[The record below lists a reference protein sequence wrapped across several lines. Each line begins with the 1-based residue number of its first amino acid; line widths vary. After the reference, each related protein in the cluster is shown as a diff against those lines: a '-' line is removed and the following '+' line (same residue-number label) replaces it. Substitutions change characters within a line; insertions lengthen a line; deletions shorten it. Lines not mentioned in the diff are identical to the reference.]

1 MIFDSYEV
9 FLGKREC
16 DSPSPQPVRHIQGKW
31 PDFGKSEM
39 GVGAEQKVQTN
50 PIVQAVK
57 RKLERSDSAE
67 EANYLLKCLN
77 YPNIFHEDLSQPTT
91 STTSRS
97 DSLASNIMRKLSVSG
112 LAGLPQRS
120 PGEMRRSARVIHDS
134 LRTVKDYYNSYGLLL
149 QASNATK
156 QRSLFI
162 TIRESIPQGGQ
173 QHILH
178 LIALSGAKNTLR
190 WR

>member
-9 FLGKREC
+9 FLGKREG
-16 DSPSPQPVRHIQGKW
+16 DSPSPLSLRQRQGKW
-31 PDFGKSEM
+31 PGYGNSENTTVFAEE
-39 GVGAEQKVQTN
+39 GLEAEQEMQTN

-57 RKLERSDSAE
+57 RKLQRSDSAE

-77 YPNIFHEDLSQPTT
+77 YPNIFHEDLDQPTT

-120 PGEMRRSARVIHDS
+120 PGEMRRSGKTRA
-134 LRTVKDYYNSYGLLL
+134 
-149 QASNATK
+149 
-156 QRSLFI
+156 
-162 TIRESIPQGGQ
+162 
-173 QHILH
+173 
-178 LIALSGAKNTLR
+178 
-190 WR
+190 

>member
-16 DSPSPQPVRHIQGKW
+16 DSPSPHSVRQIQDKW
-31 PDFGKSEM
+31 PDLEKSANIIVFPEM
-39 GVGAEQKVQTN
+39 GMGAEQNAQTN

-77 YPNIFHEDLSQPTT
+77 YPNIFHEDLDQPTT

-97 DSLASNIMRKLSVSG
+97 DSLASSIMRKLSVSG

-120 PGEMRRSARVIHDS
+120 PGEMRRSAR
-134 LRTVKDYYNSYGLLL
+134 
-149 QASNATK
+149 
-156 QRSLFI
+156 
-162 TIRESIPQGGQ
+162 
-173 QHILH
+173 ILH
-178 LIALSGAKNTLR
+178 VQGVF
-190 WR
+190 

>member
-1 MIFDSYEV
+1 
-9 FLGKREC
+9 
-16 DSPSPQPVRHIQGKW
+16 
-31 PDFGKSEM
+31 M

-120 PGEMRRSARVIHDS
+120 PGEMRRSARIIHDS

-178 LIALSGAKNTLR
+178 LIALSGSTGSIMGLMSYACNH
-190 WR
+190 WRVSQWSNWLTRIHNVLTIVFSSHHVTNG

>member
-9 FLGKREC
+9 FLGKREG
-16 DSPSPQPVRHIQGKW
+16 DSPPLNPIWQRQGKW
-31 PDFGKSEM
+31 PDFGNSEKATVISEE
-39 GVGAEQKVQTN
+39 GLEVEQQLHTN
-50 PIVQAVK
+50 PIVQAFK

-77 YPNIFHEDLSQPTT
+77 YPNIFHEDLDQPTT

-120 PGEMRRSARVIHDS
+120 PGEMRRSARLMHD
-134 LRTVKDYYNSYGLLL
+134 G
-149 QASNATK
+149 
-156 QRSLFI
+156 FI
-162 TIRESIPQGGQ
+162 TAD
-173 QHILH
+173 L
-178 LIALSGAKNTLR
+178 
-190 WR
+190 

>member
-9 FLGKREC
+9 FLGKREW
-16 DSPSPQPVRHIQGKW
+16 DSPSPQSVRHSQGKW
-31 PDFGKSEM
+31 SDFGKSEM
-39 GVGAEQKVQTN
+39 GVVGAEQKVQTN

-77 YPNIFHEDLSQPTT
+77 YPNIFHEDLDQPTT

-120 PGEMRRSARVIHDS
+120 PGEMRRSAIIIHES
-134 LRTVKDYYNSYGLLL
+134 E
-149 QASNATK
+149 TK
-156 QRSLFI
+156 
-162 TIRESIPQGGQ
+162 
-173 QHILH
+173 
-178 LIALSGAKNTLR
+178 
-190 WR
+190 

>member
-9 FLGKREC
+9 FLGKREW
-16 DSPSPQPVRHIQGKW
+16 DTPSPTHSVRHSQGKW
-31 PDFGKSEM
+31 PDLRNSEM
-39 GVGAEQKVQTN
+39 GVGAEHKMQTN
-50 PIVQAVK
+50 PIVQAVE

-77 YPNIFHEDLSQPTT
+77 YPNIFHEDLDQPTT

-120 PGEMRRSARVIHDS
+120 PGEMRRWARIIIH
-134 LRTVKDYYNSYGLLL
+134 
-149 QASNATK
+149 
-156 QRSLFI
+156 
-162 TIRESIPQGGQ
+162 
-173 QHILH
+173 
-178 LIALSGAKNTLR
+178 IA
-190 WR
+190 

>member
-9 FLGKREC
+9 FLGKREG
-16 DSPSPQPVRHIQGKW
+16 DSPSPRSLGQRQGKW
-31 PDFGKSEM
+31 PGGENTTVFAEDGLE
-39 GVGAEQKVQTN
+39 AEQQMQTN

-77 YPNIFHEDLSQPTT
+77 YPNIFHEDLDQPTT

-120 PGEMRRSARVIHDS
+120 PGEMRRSGMA
-134 LRTVKDYYNSYGLLL
+134 
-149 QASNATK
+149 NA
-156 QRSLFI
+156 
-162 TIRESIPQGGQ
+162 
-173 QHILH
+173 
-178 LIALSGAKNTLR
+178 
-190 WR
+190 